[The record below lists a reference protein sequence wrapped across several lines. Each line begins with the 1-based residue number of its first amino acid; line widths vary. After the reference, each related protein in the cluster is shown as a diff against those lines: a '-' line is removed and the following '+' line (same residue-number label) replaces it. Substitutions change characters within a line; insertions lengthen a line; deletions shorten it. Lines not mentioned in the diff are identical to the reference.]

1 MSKEL
6 DMAGTIQ
13 ALLDVRELR
22 RIKNARHKKQ
32 MDDIKRTE
40 EMLSE
45 WMKKL
50 LADTGLDSAKTSAG
64 TVSIRNDRYVK
75 VDNWEEFQAVMKERG
90 YEYMLNKAVNRSK
103 VLEFY
108 DTYGELPLG
117 LSMNQIQSLSVRKA
131 TK

>member
-1 MSKEL
+1 MSKKL

-13 ALLDVRELR
+13 ALLDVRALR
-22 RIKNARHKKQ
+22 RIKNARHKEQ
-32 MDDIKRTE
+32 MDNLKKTE

-50 LADTGLDSAKTSAG
+50 LEETGLDSAKTNAG
-64 TVSIRNDRYVK
+64 TVFLRIDRYVK

-103 VLEFY
+103 VLEYY
-108 DTYGELPLG
+108 DTYGELPPG
-117 LSMNQIQSLSVRKA
+117 LSMNQVQSISVRKA